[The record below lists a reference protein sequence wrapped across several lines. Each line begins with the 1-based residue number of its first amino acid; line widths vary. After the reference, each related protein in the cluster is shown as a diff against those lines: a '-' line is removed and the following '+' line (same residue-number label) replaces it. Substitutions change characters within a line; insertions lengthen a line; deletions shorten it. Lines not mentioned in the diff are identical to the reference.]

1 MRFWTFSLRTKMYS
15 TILIKYEKT
24 CWSLIT
30 VVSLNFL
37 VFNLLLARITLTN
50 TIFNNLGLWKLSV
63 FLPKSNGGQTT
74 WFSFEIVFGVC
85 YSNNAFV
92 RTQWFKK
99 LLVEICHFNTKNRI
113 MIRKVLACVRVE
125 LWTLVTEATLQ
136 MHSVMGCVR
145 LIIMLLWINTAY

>member
-1 MRFWTFSLRTKMYS
+1 MRFWSFSLRTKMDS
-15 TILIKYEKT
+15 TILIKYGKN
-24 CWSLIT
+24 CWSVIT

-37 VFNLLLARITLTN
+37 VFNLLLARITLIN

-99 LLVEICHFNTKNRI
+99 LLVEICHFNTKNINHDQEGSCLCYSWI
-113 MIRKVLACVRVE
+113 MNSCYRGDITNAVRNG
-125 LWTLVTEATLQ
+125 L
-136 MHSVMGCVR
+136 C
-145 LIIMLLWINTAY
+145 